1 MLHMDST
8 LLAVLVAVCCGCSST
23 YFYGWLFDF
32 TILGN
37 RRDLGNRTR
46 HHDSVPD
53 VCDNGGVYDAQVYG
67 KVVKQ

>member
-37 RRDLGNRTR
+37 RCDLGNRIR
-46 HHDSVPD
+46 HHDSVSD
-53 VCDNGGVYDAQVYG
+53 VCNNGSVYDVQVYG
-67 KVVKQ
+67 EVVKQ

>member
-23 YFYGWLFDF
+23 YFYGWLFAF

-37 RRDLGNRTR
+37 RCDLGNRTR
-46 HHDSVPD
+46 HHDSVHD
-53 VCDNGGVYDAQVYG
+53 VNDVQVYG
-67 KVVKQ
+67 EVVKQ